1 MQRRLTV
8 YFVVLVAAA
17 LVLFTV
23 PVALNLV
30 GLLRTNQE
38 QVGLREARTVAYLLG
53 RASSATDPQVARG
66 EFAALESLRGN
77 LEEQTGGRVELV
89 DAAGQPA
96 LGRRVRDPGEA
107 ALKDALA
114 GRERAQL
121 TVQSV
126 LDAPALEVT
135 VPSRDPDGHI
145 VGAVRLS
152 YPSAPVDDQIASTWR
167 FRLAMGLVT
176 IAIAALVAMWWSRR
190 ITGPLRD
197 LDLMAR
203 KLSDGDFTARVEER
217 EPAETKQLAR
227 TLNDGA
233 HRLGVLY
240 QAQRQFVSDASHQ
253 LRTPMTALRLNLDN
267 LHDAMPDDEGRAA
280 VDNAVGEVARMTRLV
295 NDLLALARLQALPPH
310 PERVV
315 LREVVEGRTR
325 TWQAAAADA
334 GIELGLD
341 VPAGL
346 DVLAT
351 PGHLEQILDNLV
363 SNAIDFAPEDS
374 TIAVRASGSS
384 DRVVLHVIDSGPG
397 MTAEQRNRAF
407 DRFYT
412 ARPGGT
418 GLGLAIVRE
427 LAEDDH
433 ADVELHPVRPHG
445 LDVRVSLV
453 RYHPQH

>member
-8 YFVVLVAAA
+8 FFVVLVAAA

-23 PVALNLV
+23 PVGLNLV

-53 RASSATDPQVARG
+53 RASSATDPRAARG

-77 LEEQTGGRVELV
+77 LEAQTGGRVELV
-89 DAAGQPA
+89 DAAGRPA
-96 LGRRVRDPGEA
+96 LGRPVRDPDEP
-107 ALKDALA
+107 ALKAALA
-114 GRERAQL
+114 GVERAQL
-121 TVQSV
+121 TDQSV

-135 VPSRDPDGHI
+135 VPSRDPDGRI

-152 YPSAPVDDQIASTWR
+152 YPSAPVDDQIVSTWL
-167 FRLAMGLVT
+167 FRLVTGLIT
-176 IAIAALVAMWWSRR
+176 IVIAALVATWWSRR
-190 ITGPLRD
+190 ITTPLRE
-197 LDLMAR
+197 LDHMAR
-203 KLSDGDFTARVEER
+203 KLSDGDFTARVVER
-217 EPAETKQLAR
+217 DPAETKQLAR

-240 QAQRQFVSDASHQ
+240 QAQRRFVSDASHQ
-253 LRTPMTALRLNLDN
+253 LRTPLTALRLSLDN
-267 LHDAMPDDEGRAA
+267 LHDIMPDDEGRTA
-280 VDNAVGEVARMTRLV
+280 VDGAVGEVARMTRLV
-295 NDLLALARLQALPPH
+295 NDLLALAKVQAVPPH

-315 LREVVEGRTR
+315 LRDVVESRTR
-325 TWQAAAADA
+325 AWRAAAADA
-334 GIELGLD
+334 DITLRVD

-346 DVLAT
+346 AVLAT

-363 SNAIDFAPEDS
+363 SNAIDFAPERGAIS
-374 TIAVRASGSS
+374 VHAAEAH
-384 DRVVLHVIDSGPG
+384 DRVELHVSDTGPG
-397 MTAEQRNRAF
+397 MTAEQRLRAF

-433 ADVELHPVRPHG
+433 AVVELRPVRPHG
-445 LDVRVSLV
+445 LDVRVSLLPA
-453 RYHPQH
+453 RRP

>member
-8 YFVVLVAAA
+8 FFVVLVAAA

-23 PVALNLV
+23 PVGLNLV

-53 RASSATDPQVARG
+53 RASSATDPRAARG

-77 LEEQTGGRVELV
+77 LEAQTGGRVELV
-89 DAAGQPA
+89 DAAGRPA
-96 LGRRVRDPGEA
+96 LGRPVRDPDEP
-107 ALKDALA
+107 ALKAALA
-114 GRERAQL
+114 GVERAQL
-121 TVQSV
+121 TDQSV

-135 VPSRDPDGHI
+135 VPSRDPDGRI

-152 YPSAPVDDQIASTWR
+152 YPSAPVDDQIVSTWL
-167 FRLAMGLVT
+167 FRLVTGLIT
-176 IAIAALVAMWWSRR
+176 IVIAALVATWWSRR
-190 ITGPLRD
+190 ITTPLRE
-197 LDLMAR
+197 LDHMAR
-203 KLSDGDFTARVEER
+203 KLSDGDFTARVVER
-217 EPAETKQLAR
+217 DPAETKQLAR

-240 QAQRQFVSDASHQ
+240 QAQRRFVSDASHQ
-253 LRTPMTALRLNLDN
+253 LRTPLTALRLSLDN
-267 LHDAMPDDEGRAA
+267 LHDIMPDDEGRTA
-280 VDNAVGEVARMTRLV
+280 VDGAVGEVARMTRLV
-295 NDLLALARLQALPPH
+295 NDLLALAKVQAVPPH

-315 LREVVEGRTR
+315 LRDVVESRTR
-325 TWQAAAADA
+325 AWRAAAADA
-334 GIELGLD
+334 DITLRVD

-346 DVLAT
+346 AVLAT

-363 SNAIDFAPEDS
+363 SNAIDFAPERGAIS
-374 TIAVRASGSS
+374 VHAAEAH
-384 DRVVLHVIDSGPG
+384 DRVELHVSDTGPG
-397 MTAEQRNRAF
+397 MTAEQRLRAF

-433 ADVELHPVRPHG
+433 ALVELRPVHPHG
-445 LDVRVSLV
+445 LDVRVSLLPA
-453 RYHPQH
+453 RRP

>member
-8 YFVVLVAAA
+8 FFVVLVAAA

-23 PVALNLV
+23 PVGLNLV

-53 RASSATDPQVARG
+53 RASSATDPRAARG

-77 LEEQTGGRVELV
+77 LEAQTGGRVELV

-96 LGRRVRDPGEA
+96 LGRPVRDPDEP
-107 ALKDALA
+107 ALKAALA
-114 GRERAQL
+114 GVERAQL
-121 TVQSV
+121 TDQSV

-135 VPSRDPDGHI
+135 VPSRDPDGRI

-152 YPSAPVDDQIASTWR
+152 YPSAPVDDQIVSTWL
-167 FRLAMGLVT
+167 FRLVTGLIT
-176 IAIAALVAMWWSRR
+176 IVIAALVATWWSRR
-190 ITGPLRD
+190 ITTPLRE
-197 LDLMAR
+197 LDHMAR
-203 KLSDGDFTARVEER
+203 KLSDGDFTARVVER
-217 EPAETKQLAR
+217 DPAETRQLAR

-240 QAQRQFVSDASHQ
+240 QAQRRFVSDASHQ
-253 LRTPMTALRLNLDN
+253 LRTPLTALRLSLDN
-267 LHDAMPDDEGRAA
+267 LHDLVPDDEDRTA
-280 VDNAVGEVARMTRLV
+280 VDGAVGEVARMTRLV
-295 NDLLALARLQALPPH
+295 NDLLALARLQAVPPH

-315 LREVVEGRTR
+315 LRDVVESRTR
-325 TWQAAAADA
+325 AWRAAAADA
-334 GIELGLD
+334 DITLRVD

-346 DVLAT
+346 AVLAT

-363 SNAIDFAPEDS
+363 SNAIDFAPERGAIS
-374 TIAVRASGSS
+374 VHAAEAQ
-384 DRVVLHVIDSGPG
+384 DRVELHVSDTGPG
-397 MTAEQRNRAF
+397 MTAEQRQRAF

-433 ADVELHPVRPHG
+433 AVVELRPVHPHG
-445 LDVRVSLV
+445 LDVRVSLLSAKQ
-453 RYHPQH
+453 P

>member
-8 YFVVLVAAA
+8 FFVVLVAAA

-23 PVALNLV
+23 PVGLNLV

-53 RASSATDPQVARG
+53 RASSATDPRAARG

-77 LEEQTGGRVELV
+77 LEAQTGGRVELV
-89 DAAGQPA
+89 DAAGRPA
-96 LGRRVRDPGEA
+96 LGRPVRDPDEP
-107 ALKDALA
+107 ALKAALA
-114 GRERAQL
+114 GVERAQL
-121 TVQSV
+121 TDQSV

-135 VPSRDPDGHI
+135 VPSRDPDGRI

-152 YPSAPVDDQIASTWR
+152 YPSAPVDDQIVSTWL
-167 FRLAMGLVT
+167 FRLVTGLIT
-176 IAIAALVAMWWSRR
+176 IVIAALVATWWSRR
-190 ITGPLRD
+190 ITTPLRE
-197 LDLMAR
+197 LDHMAR
-203 KLSDGDFTARVEER
+203 KLSDGDFTARVVER
-217 EPAETKQLAR
+217 DPAETKQLAR

-240 QAQRQFVSDASHQ
+240 QAQRRFVSDASHQ
-253 LRTPMTALRLNLDN
+253 LRTPLTALRLSLDN
-267 LHDAMPDDEGRAA
+267 LHDIMPDDEGRTA
-280 VDNAVGEVARMTRLV
+280 VDGAVGEVARMTRLV
-295 NDLLALARLQALPPH
+295 NDLLALAKVQAVPPH

-315 LREVVEGRTR
+315 LRDVVESRTR
-325 TWQAAAADA
+325 AWRAAAADA
-334 GIELGLD
+334 DITLRVD

-346 DVLAT
+346 AVLAT

-363 SNAIDFAPEDS
+363 SNAIDFAPERGAIS
-374 TIAVRASGSS
+374 VHAAEAH
-384 DRVVLHVIDSGPG
+384 DRVELHVSDTGPG
-397 MTAEQRNRAF
+397 MTAEQRLRAF

-433 ADVELHPVRPHG
+433 AVVELRPVHPHG
-445 LDVRVSLV
+445 LDVRVSLLPA
-453 RYHPQH
+453 RRP

>member
-8 YFVVLVAAA
+8 FFVVLVAAA

-23 PVALNLV
+23 PVGLNLV

-53 RASSATDPQVARG
+53 RASSATDPRAARG

-77 LEEQTGGRVELV
+77 LEAQTGGRVELV
-89 DAAGQPA
+89 DAAGRPA
-96 LGRRVRDPGEA
+96 LGRPVRDPDEPALKA
-107 ALKDALA
+107 AL
-114 GRERAQL
+114 GGVERAQL
-121 TVQSV
+121 TDQSV

-135 VPSRDPDGHI
+135 VPSRDPDGRI

-152 YPSAPVDDQIASTWR
+152 YPSAPVDDQIVSTWL
-167 FRLAMGLVT
+167 FRLVTGLVT
-176 IAIAALVAMWWSRR
+176 IAIAALVALWWSRR
-190 ITGPLRD
+190 ITTPLRE

-203 KLSDGDFTARVEER
+203 KLSDGDFTARVVER
-217 EPAETKQLAR
+217 DPAETKQLAR

-240 QAQRQFVSDASHQ
+240 QAQRRFVSDASHQ
-253 LRTPMTALRLNLDN
+253 LRTPLTALRLSLDN
-267 LHDAMPDDEGRAA
+267 LHDIMPDDEGRTA
-280 VDNAVGEVARMTRLV
+280 VDGAVGEVARMTRLV
-295 NDLLALARLQALPPH
+295 NDLLALAKVQAVPPH

-315 LREVVEGRTR
+315 LRDVVESRTR
-325 TWQAAAADA
+325 AWRAAAADA
-334 GIELGLD
+334 DITLRVD

-346 DVLAT
+346 AVLAT

-363 SNAIDFAPEDS
+363 SNAIDFAPERGAIS
-374 TIAVRASGSS
+374 VHAAEAH
-384 DRVVLHVIDSGPG
+384 DRVELHVSDTGPG
-397 MTAEQRNRAF
+397 MTAEQRLRAF

-433 ADVELHPVRPHG
+433 AVVELRPVHPHG
-445 LDVRVSLV
+445 LDVRVSLLPA
-453 RYHPQH
+453 RRP